1 MRKRFRPAGRFGSSR
16 APSRWH
22 SRTNWNAC
30 RRNNDTGLA
39 PKPIEVKLDPSID
52 MKTPPKAQV
61 DTMPMPQSFS
71 SSNRHSSD
79 QRIIARM
86 KLIGIEPG
94 KSFDTSKVDAITR
107 KAIEDSPAAAQKLM
121 E

>member
-1 MRKRFRPAGRFGSSR
+1 
-16 APSRWH
+16 
-22 SRTNWNAC
+22 
-30 RRNNDTGLA
+30 
-39 PKPIEVKLDPSID
+39 
-52 MKTPPKAQV
+52 
-61 DTMPMPQSFS
+61 MPQSFS

-107 KAIEDSPAAAQKLM
+107 KAIEDSLAAAQKLM

>member
-1 MRKRFRPAGRFGSSR
+1 
-16 APSRWH
+16 
-22 SRTNWNAC
+22 
-30 RRNNDTGLA
+30 
-39 PKPIEVKLDPSID
+39 
-52 MKTPPKAQV
+52 
-61 DTMPMPQSFS
+61 MPQSFS

-107 KAIEDSPAAAQKLM
+107 KAIEDSPAAAHKLI